1 MSLTISAHGPHQPTT
16 RLYDDSARPFV
27 DLQTDGVSLF
37 IHTRAEASALAEAAL
52 TARSLLPACGD
63 IATHTQ
69 RSCELDPGHD
79 GWHHSGMIT
88 WQPMPPQ
95 PEPQPLPADIS
106 GDLDAIP
113 ANRIGDPGPL
123 PAGHGPNHID
133 NAGHAVHVTSGVRVP
148 GCVTCEAGTEVA
160 E

>member
-1 MSLTISAHGPHQPTT
+1 MSLTISAHGPHEPTT
-16 RLYDDSARPFV
+16 QLYGNCAKPFV
-27 DLQTDGVSLF
+27 DLITDGVSLF

-52 TARSLLPACGD
+52 TARNLLPACGD

-95 PEPQPLPADIS
+95 PEPE
-106 GDLDAIP
+106 
-113 ANRIGDPGPL
+113 PL
-123 PAGHGPNHID
+123 PAGHGPNHHD
-133 NAGHAVHVTSGVRVP
+133 NAGHAVHVTSGVRAAA
-148 GCVTCEAGTEVA
+148 CVTCEAGTEVA
-160 E
+160 G